1 MPLILEVFKTP
12 IDPSTIWRY
21 VQMIGEKLKKKR
33 PKSKHSI
40 AGFDQTY
47 MKVKGI
53 KRIINVA
60 SYRN

>member
-1 MPLILEVFKTP
+1 
-12 IDPSTIWRY
+12 
-21 VQMIGEKLKKKR
+21 MIGEKLKKKR